1 MRETARTRIVRPSF
15 LLLGATAIAW
25 GGACSDNA
33 AAPSP
38 SDAGGVGNNP
48 DAALSS
54 PDVGGGEN
62 DAALLPPD
70 AEGGQNG
77 PDGAVSPPDGAGPAT
92 AATEYCANSP
102 GLTGLTGL
110 SGLWV
115 IRAQATQIIDAPLVG
130 TLRPQTIFYVLAT
143 LTQSGTDVVAT
154 GRYCDRAEIDQPG
167 SLTTV
172 VVPYQWAHTEKP
184 LNRTG
189 RLVAGGDG
197 VSVLTFPTL
206 VEFAGMVPD
215 LSTNPLPTS
224 PTDPRV
230 IDEDNDGHPGI
241 TINLAGAVQG
251 SVYAVQ
257 RQTTAIVAIPVAA
270 DRFEGKLDFLSEQKV
285 LDSTSPLITS
295 LYGQAVAS
303 VDPTPCSSTFAMVK
317 VADAPG
323 SGMLDASAGAASP
336 DGGGALGCEWVRAN
350 ETRLFPQ

>member
-1 MRETARTRIVRPSF
+1 MRENTGTRTLRPSLF
-15 LLLGATAIAW
+15 LLAATAIVW
-25 GGACSDNA
+25 GSACSDNA
-33 AAPSP
+33 AAPSDAGGGGNNSDAALSP
-38 SDAGGVGNNP
+38 SDAAGSEN

-54 PDVGGGEN
+54 SDAVGGGN
-62 DAALLPPD
+62 S
-70 AEGGQNG
+70 
-77 PDGAVSPPDGAGPAT
+77 PDGALSPSDGAGPAVT
-92 AATEYCANSP
+92 PAEYCASKP
-102 GLTGLTGL
+102 GLEGVTSI
-110 SGLWV
+110 SGVWV

-130 TLRPQTIFYVLAT
+130 TLRPKTIFYVLAT
-143 LTQSGTDVVAT
+143 LAQSGTDIVAT

-184 LNRTG
+184 VNRTG
-189 RLVAGGDG
+189 TLVAGSDG
-197 VSVLTFPTL
+197 IPVLTFPTL
-206 VEFAGMVPD
+206 VEFAGMTPD
-215 LSTNPLPTS
+215 PTTSALPTS
-224 PTDPRV
+224 PSDPRV

-270 DRFEGKLDFLSEQKV
+270 NRFEGKLNFLSEQKV

-317 VADAPG
+317 VADVAG
-323 SGMLDASAGAASP
+323 SGALDASAGVAGGP
-336 DGGGALGCEWVRAN
+336 DAGVALGCEWVRAN
-350 ETRLFPQ
+350 ETTLFPQ